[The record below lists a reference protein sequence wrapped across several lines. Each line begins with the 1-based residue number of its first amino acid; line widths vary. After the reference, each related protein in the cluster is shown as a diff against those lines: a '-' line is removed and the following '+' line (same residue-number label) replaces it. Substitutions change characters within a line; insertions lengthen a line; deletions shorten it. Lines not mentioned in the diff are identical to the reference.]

1 MGILPIRAYFD
12 VAEAY
17 IVKGRLEDEGITCY
31 IRDEHILSVNPLY
44 NSALGGIKLC
54 VQESDVESAMK
65 ILAEL
70 ESTPLTDDAG
80 NIITCPKCG
89 SDYIIGDYKSM
100 RDPRSI
106 LAILIAFFFA
116 IFPFFVK
123 SVRKCRDCGT
133 EFK

>member
-1 MGILPIRAYFD
+1 MEILPIRAYND
-12 VAEAY
+12 VGEAY
-17 IVKGRLEDEGITCY
+17 IVKNRLEAEGITCY
-31 IRDEHILSVNPLY
+31 IRDEHTLTVNPLY

-54 VQESDVESAMK
+54 VQESDVETALK
-65 ILAEL
+65 ILVEL

-80 NIITCPKCG
+80 NTITCPKCG
-89 SDYIIGDYKSM
+89 SDHIIGDYKSM

-106 LAILIAFFFA
+106 LAILIAFFLA

-123 SVRKCRDCGT
+123 SVRKCKDCGA